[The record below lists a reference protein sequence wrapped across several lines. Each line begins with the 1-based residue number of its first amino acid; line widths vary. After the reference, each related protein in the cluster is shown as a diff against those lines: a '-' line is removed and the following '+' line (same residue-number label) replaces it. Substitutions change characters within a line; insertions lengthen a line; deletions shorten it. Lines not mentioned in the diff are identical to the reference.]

1 MSDRKIL
8 EMAEARELVPS
19 YYATEK
25 KLGKAEA
32 QKWLANRLAKLEK
45 IYGKGAEERIR
56 ANMRLI
62 HKGEE

>member
-1 MSDRKIL
+1 MSDRVIL

-19 YYATEK
+19 YYAIEK
-25 KLGKAEA
+25 RIGKPEA

-45 IYGKGAEERIR
+45 IFGKGAEERIR

-62 HKGEE
+62 FKGEE